1 MYSEEDEQMEL
12 PPGFRFHPT
21 DEELIT
27 HYLSQKV
34 LDNYFCARAIG
45 EVDLNKCE
53 PWDLPWRAKMGEKE
67 WYFFCV
73 IDRKYPTGLRT
84 NRATEAGYWKA
95 TGKDKEIYRAK
106 TLVGMKKTLV
116 FYKGR
121 APKGEKTNWV
131 MHEYRLEGKTPVY
144 NPPKTAKNDW
154 VICRIFEKSCG
165 GKKTHISGLVRLSS
179 YGNELKP
186 TILPPLMD
194 SSQHNNDKRTNIG
207 DKSHVT
213 CFSNPTEDQKP
224 HETIADCFNISL
236 RAPFSSSN
244 MSPSSVLFSKPSP
257 PNSFYSSQILP
268 NIANFQ
274 YPDSVMMPEH
284 SMLRILLENHGPGM
298 NLNSKRELSEDTG
311 LSTDMSSVVTNHEL
325 VHGSFED
332 PSSSAGPVDLDYL
345 WNY

>member
-1 MYSEEDEQMEL
+1 MQ
-12 PPGFRFHPT
+12 
-21 DEELIT
+21 
-27 HYLSQKV
+27 
-34 LDNYFCARAIG
+34 
-45 EVDLNKCE
+45 
-53 PWDLPWRAKMGEKE
+53 
-67 WYFFCV
+67 
-73 IDRKYPTGLRT
+73 
-84 NRATEAGYWKA
+84 
-95 TGKDKEIYRAK
+95 
-106 TLVGMKKTLV
+106 
-116 FYKGR
+116 
-121 APKGEKTNWV
+121 
-131 MHEYRLEGKTPVY
+131 
-144 NPPKTAKNDW
+144 NDW

-165 GKKTHISGLVRLSS
+165 GKKTHISGLVGLSS

-236 RAPFSSSN
+236 RAPLSSSN

>member
-1 MYSEEDEQMEL
+1 LQ
-12 PPGFRFHPT
+12 
-21 DEELIT
+21 
-27 HYLSQKV
+27 
-34 LDNYFCARAIG
+34 
-45 EVDLNKCE
+45 
-53 PWDLPWRAKMGEKE
+53 
-67 WYFFCV
+67 
-73 IDRKYPTGLRT
+73 
-84 NRATEAGYWKA
+84 
-95 TGKDKEIYRAK
+95 
-106 TLVGMKKTLV
+106 
-116 FYKGR
+116 
-121 APKGEKTNWV
+121 
-131 MHEYRLEGKTPVY
+131 
-144 NPPKTAKNDW
+144 NDW

-236 RAPFSSSN
+236 RAPLSSSN

>member
-84 NRATEAGYWKA
+84 NRATDAGYWKA

-311 LSTDMSSVVTNHEL
+311 LSTDMSSVVTNHQL